1 MHLAKHAMP
10 LGNTTAIHVH
20 FMRVDFNMIKAL
32 MLYNVLLNA
41 QMVCIQISQLEC
53 VKVSHKVPFN

>member
-10 LGNTTAIHVH
+10 LVNTTAIHVH
-20 FMRVDFNMIKAL
+20 FMRVGSYTVRAL

-41 QMVCIQISQLEC
+41 QMVCIQISQMEC
-53 VKVSHKVPFN
+53 AKVSHNFPFN